1 MVRNEKGTQKWYKNT
16 GTVQRFEKRYGECSQ
31 STFHLSACS
40 LTCSIELESAKND
53 NKHESPIVPSFR
65 L

>member
-1 MVRNEKGTQKWYKNT
+1 MVRKEKGTKNGTKNT

-31 STFHLSACS
+31 TTFHLSACS

-65 L
+65 S